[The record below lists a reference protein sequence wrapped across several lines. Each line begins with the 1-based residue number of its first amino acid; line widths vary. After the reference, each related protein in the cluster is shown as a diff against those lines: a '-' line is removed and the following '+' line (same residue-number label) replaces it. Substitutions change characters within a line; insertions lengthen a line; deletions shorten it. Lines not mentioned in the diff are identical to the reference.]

1 MRRGYDVLPPEGLST
16 VNWCQVL
23 LEALRQLV
31 GQEHVHHLE
40 SLNWLIAIMLTV
52 IAIKFM
58 LFMYCR

>member
-1 MRRGYDVLPPEGLST
+1 M
-16 VNWCQVL
+16 NWCQVL